1 MNFERIFNQYSAVL
15 EKHKKQ
21 LLKFS
26 FSPEKIK
33 EVKKTLSRAKDNSY
47 SYSFSTINIIIPK
60 SMLPKHP
67 IPNKLGN
74 VEVVLSIEDEII
86 IKSKTANL
94 VEDPFCK
101 LGKFNLVLY
110 CQQKHYTSSW
120 HLDRHVIGEGH
131 NSPQSLHPLY
141 HLTFGGYH
149 MENLINEDSDEF
161 GRTLILRAPRIMHPP
176 MELILGID
184 FIFNHYIPKKELD
197 LLSDPGY
204 LNLIHELKKHFWLPF
219 SLAIAKNYCDRISI
233 DNDNYNFD
241 TTFVSSVLSF

>member
-33 EVKKTLSRAKDNSY
+33 EVKKTLSKAKDKSY

-60 SMLPKHP
+60 SMLPNHS
-67 IPNKLGN
+67 IPSKLAN
-74 VEVVLSIEDEII
+74 VEIVLSIKEEII
-86 IKSKTANL
+86 IKCKTDKL
-94 VEDPFCK
+94 IEDPFCK
-101 LGKFNLVLY
+101 LEKFNIVLY
-110 CQQKHYTSSW
+110 CPQKHYTSSW
-120 HLDRHVIGEGH
+120 HLDRHVAKQDD

-141 HLTFGGYH
+141 HLTFGGHH
-149 MENLINEDSDEF
+149 MENIQNDDTDEF

-197 LLSDPGY
+197 LLTDPSY
-204 LNLIHELKKHFWLPF
+204 VFIINELKKYFWLPF
-219 SLAIAKNYCDRISI
+219 SLAIAKNYCDNI
-233 DNDNYNFD
+233 DVDNNSYTFD
-241 TTFVSSVLSF
+241 TSFVSSVLSL